1 MKKTIYSLF
10 KRAAIAVIIAFFAT
24 SAFAEKSDAKTEV
37 KTDAAVLSV
46 SGNVVDEIS
55 GEALV
60 GVEVKV
66 EGSDKK
72 AYTDFDGHFEID
84 NLKAGDCKIVASYI
98 SYDKNEKI
106 LKLESKNKPI
116 KIGLQTSK

>member
-1 MKKTIYSLF
+1 MRKAF
-10 KRAAIAVIIAFFAT
+10 KGAAIAVFVAFVAT
-24 SAFAEKSDAKTEV
+24 SAFAEKSGTKTEIKSGV
-37 KTDAAVLSV
+37 AAFSV
-46 SGNVVDEIS
+46 SGNVVDEVS

-98 SYDKNEKI
+98 SYDRNEKI
-106 LKLESKNKPI
+106 LKLESKNNQV